1 MQNAEEKVI
10 SVWIVPSRQQK
21 HKKQTLIKGIPT
33 EQQQNTLRVLKK
45 EMSCVGAIR
54 QEDGGTI
61 ELNGNFSYSIENILK
76 NYFSEYSVNGCYK
89 GEGVN
94 GVNVYECELEGVN
107 VYDNKISELKGVI
120 DISSQLEGVYKSI
133 YN

>member
-94 GVNVYECELEGVN
+94 VYE
-107 VYDNKISELKGVI
+107 
-120 DISSQLEGVYKSI
+120 
-133 YN
+133 